1 MTHITV
7 YSDYVCP
14 YCYMGYA
21 SLQQVAAEQPLD
33 IEWRAYELRAGG
45 EEPPPA
51 YKARIEEH
59 WPQTRRMAEEY
70 GLDLRALRFGIDSR
84 PAHQAYKIVQGL
96 APEQAAAFHEAL
108 FAGHWPAI
116 IRSAN
121 MMIWS
126 PSRNRSGLMG
136 RHCAS
141 GFRLRSAG
149 KRCAPKRNWRS
160 SRGSVASPLSSS
172 TTNIWSAEPVRP
184 TNCAPSLSG
193 CGNWR
198 RKEDERSAC
207 RKLIAGP
214 RPA

>member
-1 MTHITV
+1 MPMTHITV

-33 IEWRAYELRAGG
+33 IEWRAYELRAGS

-108 FAGHWPAI
+108 FAGHWSGDYKISQHDDLVAIAESVGVDGAALRERLQAEVGWEEVRAETELAQQQGVSGVPAFIFDNQYLVSGTRPPDQLRAI
-116 IRSAN
+116 IERV
-121 MMIWS
+121 
-126 PSRNRSGLMG
+126 REL
-136 RHCAS
+136 
-141 GFRLRSAG
+141 
-149 KRCAPKRNWRS
+149 
-160 SRGSVASPLSSS
+160 
-172 TTNIWSAEPVRP
+172 AEE
-184 TNCAPSLSG
+184 G
-193 CGNWR
+193 G
-198 RKEDERSAC
+198 
-207 RKLIAGP
+207 
-214 RPA
+214 